1 MVVMPLEGGSLVHFS
16 IDHVGIMFANDMNPT
31 RLLCWAKRA
40 EGGVTQCRGGVG
52 LCARWT

>member
-16 IDHVGIMFANDMNPT
+16 IDHMGIMFANDMNPT